1 MPSFVPT
8 NLVCLAHA
16 CSPSTCRAVSS
27 QQPTSLHTLLLLQIQ
42 TWPRPCTTLHHMQSF
57 AGGGLCPHHRHDL
70 MHLRLVKEWPPC
82 IFSSQACPRSS
93 EYSHGYSIEY
103 TRVSPE
109 GQTPERDPR

>member
-42 TWPRPCTTLHHMQSF
+42 TWPQALHDPP
-57 AGGGLCPHHRHDL
+57 PHAVFRGRGSL
-70 MHLRLVKEWPPC
+70 SP
-82 IFSSQACPRSS
+82 SQ
-93 EYSHGYSIEY
+93 
-103 TRVSPE
+103 T
-109 GQTPERDPR
+109 